1 MMNSDN
7 LSMTETEGRLARSS
21 LQNDKLAPAN
31 ANATLTSS
39 YKSTI
44 KNDIHMSPTTTASLT
59 AASGSVDNNEV
70 SKPGTTITGSLL
82 ASDMMND
89 MCVSAAASNTPTT
102 TDMAAPTLNKTL
114 NSTSENGGLVP
125 NITITTAATATP
137 TASDPFFPLHRLPRE
152 LQDRIH
158 TYISFNAST
167 WIGSPPLATEQQ
179 YVVVIERDN
188 MQKPATFIK
197 THSNIV
203 LVSKQIRDDFRTAVL
218 RTYMESHRQVEF
230 LLYDFDPKPLRD
242 FFTACSTLQLQTL
255 QKKEKCLVQVHLTKD
270 IRRFRTSPELCLC
283 GLVQSLVMG
292 WVSFCD
298 EVGLD
303 DVVYSF
309 EKCYFFDVQVVDISV
324 SQRVETGP
332 QGWEEVLTS
341 LSFMHLEPGF
351 IQTIGRDMFRGDF
364 RKQNRMINHRWKHY

>member
-1 MMNSDN
+1 MND
-7 LSMTETEGRLARSS
+7 E
-21 LQNDKLAPAN
+21 LAPTN

-39 YKSTI
+39 YKFTT
-44 KNDIHMSPTTTASLT
+44 KNDTHMSSITTTSLA
-59 AASGSVDNNEV
+59 AASDSALDNEV
-70 SKPGTTITGSLL
+70 FEPGTANTGSLL
-82 ASDMMND
+82 NMRA
-89 MCVSAAASNTPTT
+89 SAATIDTPTT
-102 TDMAAPTLNKTL
+102 TIRNSMVLLTMNKASSSTFEYDRLVSTSTIATAAAPT
-114 NSTSENGGLVP
+114 
-125 NITITTAATATP
+125 
-137 TASDPFFPLHRLPRE
+137 ASGSSFPLHRLPRE

-158 TYISFNAST
+158 TYISFDAAT
-167 WIGSPPLATEQQ
+167 WFGSPPLATEQQ
-179 YVVVIERDN
+179 DIVVIEKIN
-188 MQKPATFIK
+188 IYKPASFIK
-197 THSNIV
+197 THSNVV
-203 LVSKQIRDDFRTAVL
+203 LVSKKIRDDFRTAVL

-230 LLYDFDPKPLRD
+230 LLYDFDSKPLRE
-242 FFTACSTLQLQTL
+242 FFAACSTLQLQQL

-270 IRRFRTSPELCLC
+270 IRRFRTSPELCLR

-351 IQTIGRDMFRGDF
+351 IRTIGRDMFQGDF
-364 RKQNRMINHRWKHY
+364 RRQNGMIENRWKHY